1 MILYQVRFERSIA
14 MSIVSVERCRRLFY
28 LSILLCNITVFSK
41 RITKSLVYG
50 KWKLS
55 DQRYVGFKYT
65 MLASEE
71 YLKLD
76 LEDTDE
82 DEGFLKKILFNQL

>member
-1 MILYQVRFERSIA
+1 
-14 MSIVSVERCRRLFY
+14 
-28 LSILLCNITVFSK
+28 
-41 RITKSLVYG
+41 VYG

-82 DEGFLKKILFNQL
+82 VEGFLKKILFNQL

>member
-1 MILYQVRFERSIA
+1 M
-14 MSIVSVERCRRLFY
+14 
-28 LSILLCNITVFSK
+28 
-41 RITKSLVYG
+41 VYG
-50 KWKLS
+50 KLKLS

-82 DEGFLKKILFNQL
+82 VEGFLKKFYLISFEANNGKRTFSLHDIDEGQNLLRLSYNDGIHG